1 MWPCTPI
8 SGGMAFDSQPKFS
21 PDGQWIVFISDREG
35 SENIWIIHPDGS
47 GVKQVSKNTADDFS
61 SPAWIPDGKYIVP
74 SKMPFGVGA
83 NEQWIPRGG
92 TALAERY
99 GNMLRPLPMKATILS
114 HEAVPI
120 GADSSEVHRFT
131 FVLDDGQTLP
141 RSRVISLRTA
151 RVLVA
156 ELKDAD
162 AFVKMLRE
170 IVRTDSADFDSLPG
184 QIFTDGDAARPDAE
198 PLQP

>member
-1 MWPCTPI
+1 
-8 SGGMAFDSQPKFS
+8 
-21 PDGQWIVFISDREG
+21 
-35 SENIWIIHPDGS
+35 
-47 GVKQVSKNTADDFS
+47 
-61 SPAWIPDGKYIVP
+61 
-74 SKMPFGVGA
+74 
-83 NEQWIPRGG
+83 
-92 TALAERY
+92 
-99 GNMLRPLPMKATILS
+99 MKATILS

-131 FVLDDGQTLP
+131 FVLDDVQSLP

-170 IVRTDSADFDSLPG
+170 IVRTDPADFDSLLG
-184 QIFTDGDAARPDAE
+184 QVFTDGDAAGPDANHFSPE
-198 PLQP
+198 

>member
-1 MWPCTPI
+1 
-8 SGGMAFDSQPKFS
+8 
-21 PDGQWIVFISDREG
+21 V
-35 SENIWIIHPDGS
+35 
-47 GVKQVSKNTADDFS
+47 
-61 SPAWIPDGKYIVP
+61 
-74 SKMPFGVGA
+74 
-83 NEQWIPRGG
+83 
-92 TALAERY
+92 AER
-99 GNMLRPLPMKATILS
+99 PLLSDTGICFGHSQRKMKATILS
-114 HEAVPI
+114 HEDVPI

>member
-1 MWPCTPI
+1 MILQRRIGDAAGIGYSNTVLC
-8 SGGMAFDSQPKFS
+8 ARCKCH
-21 PDGQWIVFISDREG
+21 DGNV
-35 SENIWIIHPDGS
+35 
-47 GVKQVSKNTADDFS
+47 TAAAIGAA
-61 SPAWIPDGKYIVP
+61 PLE
-74 SKMPFGVGA
+74 VGPECQ
-83 NEQWIPRGG
+83 NRWKKRIPRGG

-170 IVRTDSADFDSLPG
+170 IVRTDPADFDSLPG

>member
-1 MWPCTPI
+1 
-8 SGGMAFDSQPKFS
+8 
-21 PDGQWIVFISDREG
+21 
-35 SENIWIIHPDGS
+35 
-47 GVKQVSKNTADDFS
+47 
-61 SPAWIPDGKYIVP
+61 
-74 SKMPFGVGA
+74 
-83 NEQWIPRGG
+83 
-92 TALAERY
+92 
-99 GNMLRPLPMKATILS
+99 MKATILS

-170 IVRTDSADFDSLPG
+170 IVRTDAADFDSLPG